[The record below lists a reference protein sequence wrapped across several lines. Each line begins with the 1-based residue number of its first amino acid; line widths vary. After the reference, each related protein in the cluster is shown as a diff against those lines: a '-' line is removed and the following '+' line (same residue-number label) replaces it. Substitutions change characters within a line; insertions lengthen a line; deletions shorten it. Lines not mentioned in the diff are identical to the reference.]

1 MYAWQYFVI
10 TACYAFVIEAAVFC
24 YNRRSTQFVTVSCSK
39 LSFFL
44 ESCKKVLSYRLG
56 ICSFPP
62 LNNDLSSINFRAL
75 KKIRLHYLNS
85 YFNSM
90 ISSRKH
96 FRSDISEEQ
105 EAIFDDN
112 RLHYFWT
119 LL

>member
-24 YNRRSTQFVTVSCSK
+24 YNRRSKQCILQQIK
-39 LSFFL
+39 FF
-44 ESCKKVLSYRLG
+44 SRVLQKSIVLQIGYLQ
-56 ICSFPP
+56 FPP

-75 KKIRLHYLNS
+75 KKVGLHYLNS

-90 ISSRKH
+90 ISSRKQ

-105 EAIFDDN
+105 GAIFDDN